1 MRGGYVEV
9 DGLRVHHVFGG
20 SGSPPVLFVHGLG
33 SAGYL
38 EWRFNLPTIARTH
51 QVLAPDLPGFGR
63 SDQPPDGYGI
73 PLFADVVEEYIR
85 VRGVR
90 PVLVGTSMGGRVAL
104 EVALRSPEA
113 IDKLVLVNAL
123 GVVRPNVQL
132 FYPVVLLPRVG
143 EAVLGVMREA
153 LHRLPPAA
161 IQRFAGR
168 FVQDPDD
175 VERMLDEAFLSGM
188 REMHAREGYARAYAS
203 TVRALADRSA
213 HRSAA
218 LLERL
223 AATRLPV
230 LLIWGEG
237 DRLLPVA
244 RAREAVRGLPGARL
258 EVIEGAGHTPQA
270 ERPDRF
276 NRVLEDFLVDSR
288 A

>member
-9 DGLRVHHVFGG
+9 DGLRVHHVYAG

-38 EWRFNLPTIARTH
+38 EWRFNLPAIARTH
-51 QVLAPDLPGFGR
+51 RVLAPDLPGFGR

-73 PLFADVVEEYIR
+73 PLFADVIEGYIR
-85 VRGVR
+85 ARGIR
-90 PVLVGTSMGGRVAL
+90 PVLVGASMGGRVAL

-113 IDKLVLVNAL
+113 IEKLVLVNAL

-132 FYPVVLLPRVG
+132 FYPLVLLPRVG

-161 IQRFAGR
+161 IQRYARR
-168 FVQDPDD
+168 FVQDPGD
-175 VERMLDEAFLSGM
+175 VERVLDEAFLTAM

-203 TVRALADRSA
+203 TVRALADRRA

-244 RAREAVRGLPGARL
+244 RARQAVQALPGARL

-276 NRVLEDFLVDSR
+276 NRALEDFLAHGR